1 MTPMAHRRYLPPAEP
16 PRESLAGLLLGGAGF
31 VLFVIGFAVL
41 LVGLAS

>member
-1 MTPMAHRRYLPPAEP
+1 MEP
-16 PRESLAGLLLGGAGF
+16 EPEERESLAGLLLGGAGF